1 MTTAPRIDGWTVIG
15 SIAALS
21 LISVLILQPQVN
33 SDNILTA
40 LRVSSATTA
49 IPFLLLFALTPFD
62 RAGTAAHRWLTGH
75 RAEAWLILTA
85 SHLVHLGQI
94 GLYYRLGQTCP
105 LTVWLITIP
114 VWLVMLAV
122 TLVVLTRQQLL
133 AGGGSGGSRW
143 AGALYAAGLWV
154 VWLVFLLAFAL
165 GSAAG
170 HLLAY
175 NLPAL
180 VLFLAAAL
188 GWLLPPLRRV
198 VAAGR

>member
-15 SIAALS
+15 SIAA
-21 LISVLILQPQVN
+21 
-33 SDNILTA
+33 
-40 LRVSSATTA
+40 
-49 IPFLLLFALTPFD
+49 
-62 RAGTAAHRWLTGH
+62 HRWLAQH
-75 RAEAWLILTA
+75 RSEAWLILTA
-85 SHLVHLGQI
+85 SQLVHLGQI
-94 GLYYRLGQTCP
+94 GLYYRLGKSCP

-122 TLVVLTRQQLL
+122 TLVVLTRPQLL

-143 AGALYAAGLWV
+143 AGAFYAAGLWV

-180 VLFLAAAL
+180 LLFLAAASL
-188 GWLLPPLRRV
+188 HTPGSACGPLND
-198 VAAGR
+198 AASPQSASISCRCAVPENRSQRIPFTS